1 MNQAGNFGLGR
12 MMLAGIMMMAFAFS
26 PAAAQAPS
34 GDPIKIGFSMAL
46 TGGLAGNG
54 KAALIAMQIWEK
66 DINEAGGLLGRPV
79 ELVYYDDHTNGADV
93 PGIYAKLL
101 DVDQVDLVV
110 SSYGPTMIRRKLVF
124 MSLFGLAVNERFNY
138 DRYFQ
143 IMPAGPAPAEDWSR
157 GFFDIAMKQDPQPK
171 TIALLATDSEFSKNA
186 VAGARSHA
194 ERLGLDIVYDNTFP
208 PGTADFSPIVRA
220 VQATN
225 ADLIYV
231 GCYPPEAAG
240 IVRAA
245 NELDLKAKMF
255 GGGMVGL
262 QYASLQESLGSML
275 NGIVN
280 YDFWA
285 PEPTLDFPG
294 VKEFLE
300 KYQAE
305 AEAAGVDPLGYYLP
319 PFAYAYL
326 QVLGDAVNAVGSLDQ
341 QALADY
347 IHKTTFDTVVGPVK
361 FGENGEWAES
371 RALQVQFQNIKDND
385 LDQFREAGKTVIV
398 APEKW
403 ASGKVIYP
411 YRE

>member
-1 MNQAGNFGLGR
+1 M
-12 MMLAGIMMMAFAFS
+12 
-26 PAAAQAPS
+26 
-34 GDPIKIGFSMAL
+34 
-46 TGGLAGNG
+46 
-54 KAALIAMQIWEK
+54 
-66 DINEAGGLLGRPV
+66 
-79 ELVYYDDHTNGADV
+79 
-93 PGIYAKLL
+93 
-101 DVDQVDLVV
+101 
-110 SSYGPTMIRRKLVF
+110 PTMIRRKLVF

-143 IMPAGPAPAEDWSR
+143 IMPAGPDPAVDWSR
-157 GFFDIAMKQDPQPK
+157 GFFEIAMAQDPQPK
-171 TIALLATDSEFSKNA
+171 TIALLATDSEFAKNA
-186 VAGARSHA
+186 VAGARTNA
-194 ERLGLDIVYDNTFP
+194 NELGMDIVYDNTFP
-208 PGTADFSPIVRA
+208 PGTADFAPILRA
-220 VQATN
+220 IQATN
-225 ADLIYV
+225 PDLVYV
-231 GCYPPEAAG
+231 GCYPPGAAG

-245 NELDLKAKMF
+245 NEIGLKAKMF

-262 QYASLQESLGSML
+262 QYASLQETLGSQL

-305 AEAAGVDPLGYYLP
+305 AGAAGVDPLGYYLP

-341 QALADY
+341 EALADY

-403 ASGKVIYP
+403 ASGELIYP
-411 YRE
+411 YNE